1 VIRPKIYETV
11 VALKM
16 IWKNVR
22 ERKGLYMGLTH
33 FDENGKAVMVDVT
46 DKKETA
52 REAVAEGKIL
62 VNRDVF
68 QAVKAGT
75 VGKGDVLAVA
85 ATAGIAGAKRTS
97 DLIPMCH
104 ILPLTNCKVDFR
116 MNEKECA
123 IFCTCTVKVT
133 GKTGVEMEALTG
145 VSAALLTIYDMC
157 KALDKKMEITDIRLL
172 KKTGGKSGDIWNDFD
187 RCAGLVGENLSAE
200 NRSAGNAEAEDV
212 ENVCRKKEK
221 RTRRWKAAVVTMS
234 DKGFAG
240 EREDKS
246 GPLICEMIA
255 DQGYD
260 VVRTELLPDEQKEI
274 EKCLCTL
281 CDDEKVDIVFTTGG
295 TGFSL
300 RDCTPEATMAVA
312 HRNVPGIAEAMRAAS
327 AEVTPRAMLSRAV
340 SAIRNHTLIVNL
352 PGSPKAVKENLEA
365 VLPVVEHGLEILT
378 GQAGECGR

>member
-1 VIRPKIYETV
+1 
-11 VALKM
+11 M

-172 KKTGGKSGDIWNDFD
+172 KKKSF
-187 RCAGLVGENLSAE
+187 
-200 NRSAGNAEAEDV
+200 
-212 ENVCRKKEK
+212 
-221 RTRRWKAAVVTMS
+221 S
-234 DKGFAG
+234 DHAK
-240 EREDKS
+240 
-246 GPLICEMIA
+246 
-255 DQGYD
+255 
-260 VVRTELLPDEQKEI
+260 
-274 EKCLCTL
+274 
-281 CDDEKVDIVFTTGG
+281 
-295 TGFSL
+295 
-300 RDCTPEATMAVA
+300 
-312 HRNVPGIAEAMRAAS
+312 N
-327 AEVTPRAMLSRAV
+327 
-340 SAIRNHTLIVNL
+340 
-352 PGSPKAVKENLEA
+352 
-365 VLPVVEHGLEILT
+365 
-378 GQAGECGR
+378 